1 MALLNDTKCERR
13 NRRINLRHHFWVNDV
28 YNMYLYKVWNIIY
41 LFSIWIHISS
51 VCLWFWWYQIWYF
64 SLLFL
69 FLLSCDPCDKVY
81 FHAIN
86 YRLVFGSLVQ
96 PVTSLSIVIL
106 SDILIHI
113 LSTFVNKT
121 MDKYYKSWTA
131 LTYCQI

>member
-1 MALLNDTKCERR
+1 MTPNVFERR
-13 NRRINLRHHFWVNDV
+13 NRRINLRHHFWVNICICIKQGI
-28 YNMYLYKVWNIIY
+28 LCIY
-41 LFSIWIHISS
+41 LFSIWIHILS

-69 FLLSCDPCDKVY
+69 FLLSCDPCDNVY

-86 YRLVFGSLVQ
+86 YRLVLGSLVQ
-96 PVTSLSIVIL
+96 PVTSVSIVIL
-106 SDILIHI
+106 SDILIYI

-131 LTYCQI
+131 LTYCQK